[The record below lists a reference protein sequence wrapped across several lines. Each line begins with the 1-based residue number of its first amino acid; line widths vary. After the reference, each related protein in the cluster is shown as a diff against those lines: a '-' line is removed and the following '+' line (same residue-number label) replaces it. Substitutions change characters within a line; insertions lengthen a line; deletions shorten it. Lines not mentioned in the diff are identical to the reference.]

1 MRQRPAAKIRIISCK
16 VRPAPPLPSRA
27 HGGDEQRGER
37 REKRREEKRREE
49 KRREEKRE
57 RERRAVGPTRL
68 TGHTGGTGMRM
79 MPRRKDS
86 TSRSE
91 GVITEGEINVIFS
104 NIVEILNLNQI
115 LLQVRT
121 PPWSRHFPSPLLFSL
136 SLSFSPSL

>member
-1 MRQRPAAKIRIISCK
+1 
-16 VRPAPPLPSRA
+16 
-27 HGGDEQRGER
+27 
-37 REKRREEKRREE
+37 
-49 KRREEKRE
+49 
-57 RERRAVGPTRL
+57 
-68 TGHTGGTGMRM
+68 M

-121 PPWSRHFPSPLLFSL
+121 PPPISLLLLLLLLL
-136 SLSFSPSL
+136 SLTSCNPRGRRTWRNE

>member
-1 MRQRPAAKIRIISCK
+1 MEET
-16 VRPAPPLPSRA
+16 SR
-27 HGGDEQRGER
+27 GEREER
-37 REKRREEKRREE
+37 REKRREEKRE
-49 KRREEKRE
+49 RE

-136 SLSFSPSL
+136 SLSLSFSPSL